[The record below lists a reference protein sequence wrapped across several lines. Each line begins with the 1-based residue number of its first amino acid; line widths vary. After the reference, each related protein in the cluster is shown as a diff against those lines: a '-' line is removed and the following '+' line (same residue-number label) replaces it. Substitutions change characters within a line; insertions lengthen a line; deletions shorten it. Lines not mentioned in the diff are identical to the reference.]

1 MFNQL
6 HDLQI
11 KLDDL
16 QRQAGAASPV
26 DLVPLPRTPGST
38 DPLDFCQSTGPNEF
52 DVHVANQGSV
62 PAPASTTHVDF
73 ANGGGVDMPTPALAP
88 GGSAIVHFA
97 IPATCWDASQKC
109 SFTIVVDS
117 TNAVA
122 ESNETNNS
130 AAGLCDAS

>member
-1 MFNQL
+1 MLAKMNNVLAQL
-6 HDLQI
+6 
-11 KLDDL
+11 
-16 QRQAGAASPV
+16 AAASPV

-38 DPLDFCQSTGPNEF
+38 DPLDFCQSTGPNAF
-52 DVHVANQGSV
+52 DVYVANQGTV

-73 ANGGGVDMPTPALAP
+73 ANSGGVDMPTPALAP

-97 IPATCWDASQKC
+97 IPATCFDASNKC

-117 TNAVA
+117 ANVVT